1 MSTALN
7 LERHE
12 LTRTEH
18 LRLVPLFADIKDIPA
33 AVSALATLMKER
45 TYKGGDNIIREGDS
59 GAEMFLLVQG
69 EAAVFKKTPE
79 GEEYKVVI
87 LGAEKHPFFGEGG
100 LLDSDT
106 RSATIRAQGECHCLV
121 LDRDGFGKFSSE
133 HPEWALPIVLRIA
146 RTVMSRVRKA
156 NDDLMLLYNALVA
169 EIRGG

>member
-1 MSTALN
+1 MVTAQQLEPHN
-7 LERHE
+7 LSRA
-12 LTRTEH
+12 EH
-18 LRLVPLFADIKDIPA
+18 VRLVPLFGDIKDDAGAVA
-33 AVSALATLMKER
+33 ALSLLMKER
-45 TYKGGDNIIREGDS
+45 TYRQGDNIIKEGDT
-59 GAEMFLLVQG
+59 GAEMFLLIQG

-87 LGAEKHPFFGEGG
+87 LGADKHPFFGEGG
-100 LLDSDT
+100 LLDTDT

-121 LDRDGFGKFSSE
+121 LDRDGFGAFSKA